1 MTIYARQP
9 GSDTWHFSRE
19 CRKYPVAH
27 DTIKRETRPVSG
39 LLCLECKALTET
51 GLPVGT
57 ATRPTPAGTRRK

>member
-27 DTIKRETRPVSG
+27 DTIRRETRPVSG
-39 LLCLECKALTET
+39 LLCLDCKALTEGST
-51 GLPVGT
+51 PQQAT
-57 ATRPTPAGTRRK
+57 ARPASAGIRRK